1 MGGGGVKLNGG
12 FMEFEKLLNGGRQNE
27 REVGTKHKIK
37 ATQIGLSLVTSLNIG
52 MSGIL
57 RSRLQ

>member
-1 MGGGGVKLNGG
+1 
-12 FMEFEKLLNGGRQNE
+12 MEFEKLLNGGRQNE